1 MVPQGH
7 PLFQREVLSR
17 EELYQYPLVML
28 SPEVLGRSYD
38 GMIRHAQ
45 LDGYYPHI
53 QQTANDLASEL
64 FVMLTE
70 NLIGFVPDNYFPE
83 EYRGQ
88 LRRIPIENTHH
99 RFCLELKYLPRENA
113 VLELFIKELSAY
125 LKREYPIAFLSLRK
139 PVPWEYTIAI
149 EAFIR

>member
-1 MVPQGH
+1 
-7 PLFQREVLSR
+7 
-17 EELYQYPLVML
+17 
-28 SPEVLGRSYD
+28 
-38 GMIRHAQ
+38 
-45 LDGYYPHI
+45 
-53 QQTANDLASEL
+53 
-64 FVMLTE
+64 MLTE

>member
-1 MVPQGH
+1 
-7 PLFQREVLSR
+7 
-17 EELYQYPLVML
+17 ML

-45 LDGYYPHI
+45 LDGYYPPI

-88 LRRIPIENTHH
+88 LRRIPIENGHH
-99 RFCLELKYLPRENA
+99 QFRLELKYLPGENPA
-113 VLELFIKELSAY
+113 VPLFVKELSNY
-125 LKREYPIAFLSLRK
+125 LKNQ
-139 PVPWEYTIAI
+139 
-149 EAFIR
+149 

>member
-1 MVPQGH
+1 
-7 PLFQREVLSR
+7 
-17 EELYQYPLVML
+17 ML

-83 EYRGQ
+83 EYRGL
-88 LRRIPIENTHH
+88 LRRIPIENGHH
-99 RFCLELKYLPRENA
+99 QFRL
-113 VLELFIKELSAY
+113 
-125 LKREYPIAFLSLRK
+125 
-139 PVPWEYTIAI
+139 
-149 EAFIR
+149 